1 VRTNLLLA
9 FFFAIALLSGFL
21 ISQYP
26 PTILLWMTLALA
38 VFIVSFV
45 KIEWG
50 LYILIFSML
59 LSPEITIG
67 ETAGASLGRG
77 LTLRLEDF
85 LLVVIGISWFAKNAV
100 NKEIGLFLRTPL
112 NKAIFF
118 YVITCLVST
127 GFGIMSGR
135 VGAKTGSLYVL
146 KYVEYFIVYFMVVN
160 HLKSTEQI
168 KRFVFCLL
176 LTCFITSIIGILQ
189 IPAGGR
195 VSAPFE
201 GEIGEPNTFGGYL
214 LFLGAIIAGLLLKAE
229 KGRSKQ
235 LFILMICAIIPPF
248 LFTQSRASYLG
259 LIVTC
264 FVIGM
269 LTRHRIIILGF
280 ITIAL
285 LLSPFFLPREV
296 KDRIL
301 FTFTQP
307 EESGQVHIGRLHLDT
322 STSARI
328 ASLKQV
334 MEDWPKKPVFGFG
347 VTGHKFLDSQYP
359 RVLIET
365 GIIGLIA
372 FLYLLYTI
380 LKLAI
385 SRMKEAKTPYFK
397 GLAIGFFA
405 GYIGLLFHAL
415 GANTFIIV
423 RIMEPFWFFTGIIAV
438 LPALEPKTQEQ
449 PQEDHPRFRRFAS
462 AKKTLP
468 VNPRLR
474 SLKTN

>member
-1 VRTNLLLA
+1 
-9 FFFAIALLSGFL
+9 
-21 ISQYP
+21 
-26 PTILLWMTLALA
+26 
-38 VFIVSFV
+38 
-45 KIEWG
+45 
-50 LYILIFSML
+50 ML
-59 LSPEITIG
+59 LSPEITVG
-67 ETAGASLGRG
+67 ETTGASIGRG
-77 LTLRLEDF
+77 VTLRFEDF
-85 LLVVIGISWFAKNAV
+85 LLAVIGFSWFTKNAV
-100 NKEIGLFLRTPL
+100 NKEIGLFLKTPL

-118 YVITCLVST
+118 YIITCLVST
-127 GFGIMSGR
+127 GFGIMSGS
-135 VGAKTGSLYVL
+135 VGAKTGTLFVL
-146 KYVEYFIVYFMVVN
+146 KYIEYFIVYFMVVN
-160 HLKSTEQI
+160 HLKSTDQA

-176 LTCFITSIIGILQ
+176 LTCFIVSIIGLIQ
-189 IPAGGR
+189 IPGGGR

-229 KGRSKQ
+229 NARSKHF
-235 LFILMICAIIPPF
+235 FIFLIIAIVPPF

-269 LTRHRIIILGF
+269 LTKHRIIITGF
-280 ITIAL
+280 IAL
-285 LLSPFFLPREV
+285 SFLLSPFFLPQEV
-296 KDRIL
+296 KQRVL
-301 FTFTQP
+301 YTFTQP
-307 EESGQVHIGRLHLDT
+307 KESGQINLGEVRFDT

-328 ASLKQV
+328 NSLKQI
-334 MEDWPKKPVFGFG
+334 MEDWPKKPVFGYG
-347 VTGHKFLDSQYP
+347 VTGYEFLDSQYP

-372 FLYLLYTI
+372 FLYLLYSILMLTI
-380 LKLAI
+380 NH
-385 SRMKEAKTPYFK
+385 MKEAKTPYFK
-397 GLAIGFFA
+397 GLAIGYFA
-405 GYIGLLFHAL
+405 GYIGLLFHSL

-462 AKKTLP
+462 AKTSLP

-474 SLKTN
+474 SLKPN